1 MTLIQITILKNSAFT
16 LLACWVERLGSISI
30 DNRLVQF
37 LEDAKDWE
45 KKATNIPGVF
55 LLKLPSFK
63 RRSAALAIE
72 VNPLGA
78 SGAVTKKRG
87 IVVRSSKELEEIN
100 KLLSH
105 PKMAELAKLV
115 DQVNPEKAAT
125 ETNSESTVFE
135 I

>member
-1 MTLIQITILKNSAFT
+1 MTILKNSAFT
-16 LLACWVERLGSISI
+16 LLTCWVEGSGSISI

-63 RRSAALAIE
+63 QRSAALAIE

-78 SGAVTKKRG
+78 SGAVTKRRG

-125 ETNSESTVFE
+125 ETNPENTVFE

>member
-1 MTLIQITILKNSAFT
+1 LKD
-16 LLACWVERLGSISI
+16 G
-30 DNRLVQF
+30 
-37 LEDAKDWE
+37 KDWE

-63 RRSAALAIE
+63 RKSTSLAIE
-72 VNPLGA
+72 VNPVGA

-87 IVVRSSKELEEIN
+87 VVVRSSKELEEIN

-105 PKMAELAKLV
+105 PKIAELAKLI
-115 DQVNPEKAAT
+115 DQVNPERANADVS
-125 ETNSESTVFE
+125 SESTVFE